1 MQSRRL
7 RASSKCGDINMK
19 NLLKSANKYE
29 LFDIYEMLMEDYY
42 HRQYKLINKQI
53 ENYINKTYVDIKD
66 LSDGDKNLF
75 YLSNAATQSNDALD

>member
-1 MQSRRL
+1 
-7 RASSKCGDINMK
+7 MK

-42 HRQYKLINKQI
+42 YRQYKLINKQI
-53 ENYINKTYVDIKD
+53 GNYINKTYVDVKD

-75 YLSNAATQSNDALD
+75 YLSGAAIQSNEILN

>member
-1 MQSRRL
+1 
-7 RASSKCGDINMK
+7 MK

-42 HRQYKLINKQI
+42 HRQYKLIDKQI

-66 LSDGDKNLF
+66 CYDVDKNLF
-75 YLSNAATQSNDALD
+75 YLSNAEVQSSNDLDQVEEV